1 MESNSMENDFLDLSE
16 DENEQMEAM
25 FEEMEKKQ
33 TIESLSMDALMSEIK
48 DLEKLK

>member
-1 MESNSMENDFLDLSE
+1 MENDFLNLSD

-25 FEEMEKKQ
+25 FDEMEKKQ